1 MEIRNAKCS
10 SSKHAEVDAI
20 SFCPDCKKYFCNKCL
35 KFHDETENHKAIN
48 LNQKDEIFVDKCK
61 EENHPNKLEF
71 YCKDHNILCCGLCIC
86 KIKEKG
92 YGQHYDCNVKHLDDI
107 KDEKRNKLKENINNL
122 EELNNKIDESI
133 NKLKEIFKQI
143 NKNKDDLKL
152 KVQGIFTKLRSAL
165 NDKEDKLLLDID
177 EYYNNIYFKE
187 DIIKKSEKLPNKIKK
202 SIEKGKIINK
212 EWNENNLSSLI
223 NDCII
228 IENNIKEINII
239 NDNIKKYN
247 SNKDIKIIYNI
258 KEEQINNMIY
268 KFKNFGNIIKDLY
281 DDYKIN
287 IKNPIHK
294 LTNHTS
300 FICCLGILNDGR
312 LVSGSYDNSI
322 IIYNKITYQP
332 DIIIKEHNST
342 ICCIIQLSSGILA
355 SCSDDNTIKLF
366 NINGMKY
373 EILQTLNYH
382 SNTVY
387 KIIELKNK
395 NLVSCSYDSSII
407 FYIKDNNEYKQ
418 DYKIST
424 DGYCTSIIQ
433 TNDNEICYSVS
444 NGNKICFYDLLER
457 KIKASISDISKIN
470 GVQEWF
476 IMIKKDLL
484 LIPGYNIISIINTE
498 QYKLVRKIEVP
509 GSNWIYGVC
518 MLNENMLLTGDDSK
532 IIRQWKIEE
541 DNLILVSKKENA
553 HDDRVNVLLNI
564 GNGFIASGSN
574 DNTIKIW

>member
-20 SFCPDCKKYFCNKCL
+20 SFCSDCNKYFCNKCL

-71 YCKDHNILCCGLCIC
+71 YCKDHNILCCLACTS
-86 KIKEKG
+86 KFKEKG

-268 KFKNFGNIIKDLY
+268 KFKNFGNIITNDMLY

-300 FICCLGILNDGR
+300 YIYCLCILNDGR
-312 LVSGSYDNSI
+312 LVSGSSDKSI

-332 DIIIKEHNST
+332 DIIIKEHNNY

-355 SCSDDNTIKLF
+355 SCSGDNTIKLF

-382 SNTVY
+382 SSAVY

-418 DYKIST
+418 DY
-424 DGYCTSIIQ
+424 
-433 TNDNEICYSVS
+433 
-444 NGNKICFYDLLER
+444 
-457 KIKASISDISKIN
+457 
-470 GVQEWF
+470 
-476 IMIKKDLL
+476 
-484 LIPGYNIISIINTE
+484 
-498 QYKLVRKIEVP
+498 
-509 GSNWIYGVC
+509 
-518 MLNENMLLTGDDSK
+518 
-532 IIRQWKIEE
+532 
-541 DNLILVSKKENA
+541 
-553 HDDRVNVLLNI
+553 
-564 GNGFIASGSN
+564 
-574 DNTIKIW
+574 